1 MRGYPHVPL
10 DELEWLKSTA
20 TGDYRAVITPQLVAG
35 WWVRWHIQQT
45 NEALPVATV
54 YQNLVV
60 LLIDETAQSA
70 AEFFGQWMK
79 AAIGATLVGSA
90 TTGTNGVVASLVL
103 PGGITVRFTGQDA
116 RDAAGRQFQR
126 IGLKPDIE
134 ARATI
139 RSIKA
144 GREVLERYCFLPKDD
159 RYGNARKFMAL

>member
-1 MRGYPHVPL
+1 MVGTLAHTADERGA
-10 DELEWLKSTA
+10 S
-20 TGDYRAVITPQLVAG
+20 
-35 WWVRWHIQQT
+35 
-45 NEALPVATV
+45 VATV
-54 YQNLVV
+54 YQNPVV

-70 AEFFGQWMK
+70 AEFVGRWMK

-116 RDAAGRQFQR
+116 RDTAGRQFQR

-139 RSIKA
+139 RGIKA
-144 GREVLERYCFLPKDD
+144 GREVLERYCLNLP
-159 RYGNARKFMAL
+159 GLAWV

>member
-1 MRGYPHVPL
+1 MVGTLAHTADERGA
-10 DELEWLKSTA
+10 S
-20 TGDYRAVITPQLVAG
+20 
-35 WWVRWHIQQT
+35 
-45 NEALPVATV
+45 VATV
-54 YQNLVV
+54 YQNPVV

-70 AEFFGQWMK
+70 AEFVGRWMK

-126 IGLKPDIE
+126 IVKPDIE

-139 RSIKA
+139 RGIKA
-144 GREVLERYCFLPKDD
+144 GREEVLERYCFLPKDD